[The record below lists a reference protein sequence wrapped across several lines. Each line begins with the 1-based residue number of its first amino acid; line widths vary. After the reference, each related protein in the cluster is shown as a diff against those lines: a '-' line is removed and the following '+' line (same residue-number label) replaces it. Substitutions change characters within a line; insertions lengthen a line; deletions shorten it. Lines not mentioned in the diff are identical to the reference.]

1 MCSLVPHNCLKA
13 STKLIQSKNKVYIRG
28 HGFDACILQSSF
40 RVFLLHIMTKKVT
53 THRSFNL
60 SNEIKINMKWLRFNN
75 KLLSWFLMM
84 FIILIRQL
92 KASRQNVISI
102 EHNAS
107 FFFQNNISNFLCD
120 SFKLNY
126 CPNLYTIGI
135 NVVFGSFWTLGWSC
149 NEFNYGLLIS
159 NELEIILVMYISNM
173 IFVVVDYSDKETK
186 RLEVKTM

>member
-1 MCSLVPHNCLKA
+1 MHVYYKA
-13 STKLIQSKNKVYIRG
+13 Q
-28 HGFDACILQSSF
+28 F
-40 RVFLLHIMTKKVT
+40 VFLLHIMTKKVT

-60 SNEIKINMKWLRFNN
+60 SSQELKLKRNEIKINRKWLRFNN
-75 KLLSWFLMM
+75 KLISWFLMM

-102 EHNAS
+102 AHNAS
-107 FFFQNNISNFLCD
+107 CFFQNNISNFLCD
-120 SFKLNY
+120 SFKLHY
-126 CPNLYTIGI
+126 CPNLYTIEI
-135 NVVFGSFWTLGWSC
+135 NVVSGSFWTLGWSC

>member
-1 MCSLVPHNCLKA
+1 MHVYYKA
-13 STKLIQSKNKVYIRG
+13 Q
-28 HGFDACILQSSF
+28 F
-40 RVFLLHIMTKKVT
+40 VFLLHIMTKKVT

-60 SNEIKINMKWLRFNN
+60 SSQELNEIKINRKWLRFNN
-75 KLLSWFLMM
+75 KLISWFLMM

-102 EHNAS
+102 AHNAS
-107 FFFQNNISNFLCD
+107 CFFQNNISNFLCD
-120 SFKLNY
+120 SFKLHY
-126 CPNLYTIGI
+126 CPNLYTIEI
-135 NVVFGSFWTLGWSC
+135 NVVSGSFWTIGWSC